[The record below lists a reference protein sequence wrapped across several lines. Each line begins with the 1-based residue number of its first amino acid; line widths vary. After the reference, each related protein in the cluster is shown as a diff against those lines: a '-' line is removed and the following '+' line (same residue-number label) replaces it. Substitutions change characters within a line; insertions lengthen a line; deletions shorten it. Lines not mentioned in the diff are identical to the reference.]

1 MAFLSRRDHCS
12 RRVGEFSHPQFDLIM
27 SMNVDLDGKI
37 RVVRETFLLLE
48 VPNLRTVD
56 TFVDVPDGVL
66 SIVRYDIDEN
76 VKKIFPSGPES
87 VPIGTK
93 VKISVTKTNLK
104 ADPNSLMLLEDWEKK
119 KAEERQ
125 KTSKELE
132 MHFRNVRT
140 EVFKILK
147 DKIVLRFPDKHF
159 KGVRIHMKNEKCVG
173 IPLRGTMNYW
183 KISEVKK
190 YLIEGDII
198 KTTIIGF
205 PYNWNCVEMNLN
217 HLNLDEI
224 KVEVEDVVKEPSK
237 VTLETND
244 KVDPECSTCFEPR
257 IRTFLLLPCGHATFC
272 EKCATYF
279 CQTKDKSNKRCPIC
293 RIVTTGKVR
302 VFQ

>member
-1 MAFLSRRDHCS
+1 
-12 RRVGEFSHPQFDLIM
+12 M

-37 RVVRETFLLLE
+37 RVVRETFLLVE

-56 TFVDVPDGVL
+56 TFDDVPDGVL
-66 SIVRYDIDEN
+66 SIVRYDIDKS
-76 VKKIFPSGPES
+76 VRKIFPCGPES

-119 KAEERQ
+119 KAEERHSQ
-125 KTSKELE
+125 NEIHL
-132 MHFRNVRT
+132 RNVVT
-140 EVFKILK
+140 EVSKVNKKNIA
-147 DKIVLRFPDKHF
+147 LRFNHNDENF
-159 KGVRIHMKNEKCVG
+159 RFHMKNEKTVG

-198 KTTIIGF
+198 KTSIVGF
-205 PYNWNCVEMNLN
+205 PYNWDCKEMNLN

-224 KVEVEDVVKEPSK
+224 KVEVEDVVKAASK
-237 VTLETND
+237 INLNQE

-279 CQTKDKSNKRCPIC
+279 CETKDKSNKRCPIC